1 MARLSLRLGKVESA
15 TILTFHVAAIRL
27 AALEAAEL
35 RHGVNKI
42 LLRSAGSLAR
52 PGGFSVLND
61 SQNADTA
68 H

>member
-1 MARLSLRLGKVESA
+1 MASLSLRLGKVESA
-15 TILTFHVAAIRL
+15 TIFHVASIRL